1 MDDVEIKIKEAMYSK
16 EFRKLKQ
23 QYKDHYE
30 LNFELN
36 WRYLYT
42 LDQDFLNP
50 KNYEIL

>member
-1 MDDVEIKIKEAMYSK
+1 MDDVEIKLKEAMQNK

-23 QYKDHYE
+23 QYKDQYE

-50 KNYEIL
+50 KN